1 MLFYTNEGDMLC
13 LVDKH
18 DDKISF
24 KDFSTQNKLIKYES
38 FEDDYSIFYATKDKR
53 YLYVIDSDFVEQY
66 ESDIQECVVVFGIDY
81 DLVLINNYN
90 CLKSSDNLLDLHCIK
105 YCLKES

>member
-38 FEDDYSIFYATKDKR
+38 FEDDYSIFYATRIKDICM
-53 YLYVIDSDFVEQY
+53 L
-66 ESDIQECVVVFGIDY
+66 
-81 DLVLINNYN
+81 
-90 CLKSSDNLLDLHCIK
+90 
-105 YCLKES
+105 